1 MTSNI
6 VKILGAIAA
15 LATAITGTVVA
26 FTGGCDNSPQPVTT
40 IIIQQPG
47 DYQNFLDTTD
57 LSQYQDLKQ

>member
-1 MTSNI
+1 MSRLTKLI
-6 VKILGAIAA
+6 VACTALITAVTGA
-15 LATAITGTVVA
+15 VVA
-26 FTGGCDNSPQPVTT
+26 FTGGGDNSPQPVTT